1 MSSIGKGLNS
11 VLSKDK
17 KTTYLYANSGNVTLG
32 NGVVTQLL
40 NFRTPNG
47 TSKLKFEIFIP
58 SALTVA
64 GDKFTIKYYQDANT
78 VEKFDF
84 LQVGTGTL
92 IRPIRINKILEANT
106 PFIVEI
112 KFDAAGLT
120 PAVESSCN
128 VSGRVL

>member
-1 MSSIGKGLNS
+1 MSSTGKGLNS

-17 KTTYLYANSGNVTLG
+17 KTTYLYANSGDTTILDNVI
-32 NGVVTQLL
+32 TQLL
-40 NFRTPNG
+40 NFRTPN
-47 TSKLKFEIFIP
+47 SACELRFEIFLP

-64 GDKFTIKYYQDANT
+64 GDKYSIKYYQDAQT

-92 IRPIRINKILEANT
+92 IRPIIINKILKANT
-106 PFIVEI
+106 PFIVDI
-112 KFDAAGLT
+112 KFNAAGLT
-120 PAVESSCN
+120 PAVTGSCN